1 MLFFSF
7 PIIIIVSFFL
17 FVNQRILNSIPEY
30 LSSNVIDDI
39 REMLFLLPENK
50 IINFN
55 NSLINITLYNTSD
68 DYFSYDKMNINFENC
83 LTILQKVYD
92 LDKFFD
98 YSNNDNDEIYKRCF
112 FIIIKIELDRKII
125 KNNNDSFINN
135 SNFTSQ
141 RITNKNFK
149 YIIDN
154 TTKYP
159 TNHIEYLIFNG
170 KNGNL
175 LNTSYCNDLN
185 VKISHPIVNQSGI
198 NLNISKDLYEKYKI
212 DVYRTNDS
220 FFNNFCMNY
229 TSDKNTDLTLGQRR
243 NIYFQNVSFCDSN
256 CTYIEVNYTNNMAI
270 CACEVK
276 DGIMNDDLL
285 KGGNDIM
292 PSKSFTYDNTIS
304 FLNYKV
310 FKCYNEVFNID
321 RLKKNIGNYISISII
336 LFYTFCLIHFCKNKK
351 RNVMLYFQQIKLM
364 IKNKKLKEEND
375 KNKEINQNTK
385 NNSDN
390 NNSII
395 GENEQLSKIYEV
407 DKNKSINING
417 IIITDISN
425 PPLKKKLK
433 ISSNDK
439 AIKKDNNN
447 PHKNKNIEYLIRSND
462 NITRDTC
469 TLVHNYGDIKID
481 TGEELLTK
489 KNEERQWDGIISLKR
504 KNYKSNAQ
512 MKNNHYSSFKSNSV
526 LSSTKNN
533 TIKSN
538 DRKEDDYPNTKTIT
552 QNNFENY
559 LNLFPSSNYSMEIP
573 LYNMIPS
580 FLKPKTILI
589 KSSKTKN
596 KKNKVNNMEDS
607 YSNKNTQ
614 NNFIL
619 KKERT
624 KSSNA
629 IYNNF
634 INKNDQMENE
644 NANNDENYEDNNIN
658 CIIIDD
664 LNRNKCTLRRTREV
678 IRQNKKVKKICKD
691 NKYLRNNNLFFEFDD
706 MKFEIAILIDNRNFC
721 EKFLCEIK
729 DNCIIILLFFRKDII
744 FKQIKIS
751 SFILSC
757 TLDYFFNAFFYSEI
771 YLEQI
776 YEHNKIITF
785 LIDYPKEIFATLA
798 SQFLVKLIELLLEDK
813 ALSLL
818 LKRIAYQNKYYL
830 KGVNYLLK
838 KYEKRFYIYIT
849 IGYLMLGIT
858 WYYTCAFCTV
868 YQNSQIKLLY
878 DTLESF
884 VLNLILP
891 FPISFLTVTFRH
903 LAIKKLN
910 KFFFIISNIF
920 RIFS

>member
-1 MLFFSF
+1 
-7 PIIIIVSFFL
+7 
-17 FVNQRILNSIPEY
+17 
-30 LSSNVIDDI
+30 
-39 REMLFLLPENK
+39 
-50 IINFN
+50 
-55 NSLINITLYNTSD
+55 
-68 DYFSYDKMNINFENC
+68 
-83 LTILQKVYD
+83 
-92 LDKFFD
+92 
-98 YSNNDNDEIYKRCF
+98 
-112 FIIIKIELDRKII
+112 
-125 KNNNDSFINN
+125 
-135 SNFTSQ
+135 
-141 RITNKNFK
+141 
-149 YIIDN
+149 
-154 TTKYP
+154 
-159 TNHIEYLIFNG
+159 
-170 KNGNL
+170 
-175 LNTSYCNDLN
+175 
-185 VKISHPIVNQSGI
+185 
-198 NLNISKDLYEKYKI
+198 
-212 DVYRTNDS
+212 
-220 FFNNFCMNY
+220 
-229 TSDKNTDLTLGQRR
+229 
-243 NIYFQNVSFCDSN
+243 
-256 CTYIEVNYTNNMAI
+256 
-270 CACEVK
+270 
-276 DGIMNDDLL
+276 
-285 KGGNDIM
+285 
-292 PSKSFTYDNTIS
+292 
-304 FLNYKV
+304 
-310 FKCYNEVFNID
+310 
-321 RLKKNIGNYISISII
+321 
-336 LFYTFCLIHFCKNKK
+336 
-351 RNVMLYFQQIKLM
+351 
-364 IKNKKLKEEND
+364 
-375 KNKEINQNTK
+375 
-385 NNSDN
+385 
-390 NNSII
+390 
-395 GENEQLSKIYEV
+395 
-407 DKNKSINING
+407 
-417 IIITDISN
+417 
-425 PPLKKKLK
+425 
-433 ISSNDK
+433 
-439 AIKKDNNN
+439 
-447 PHKNKNIEYLIRSND
+447 
-462 NITRDTC
+462 
-469 TLVHNYGDIKID
+469 
-481 TGEELLTK
+481 
-489 KNEERQWDGIISLKR
+489 
-504 KNYKSNAQ
+504 

-771 YLEQI
+771 YLEKI
-776 YEHNKIITF
+776 YQDNKIIYF

-849 IGYLMLGIT
+849 IGYLIILVHFVQ
-858 WYYTCAFCTV
+858 Y
-868 YQNSQIKLLY
+868 IK
-878 DTLESF
+878 TL
-884 VLNLILP
+884 
-891 FPISFLTVTFRH
+891 
-903 LAIKKLN
+903 K
-910 KFFFIISNIF
+910 
-920 RIFS
+920 